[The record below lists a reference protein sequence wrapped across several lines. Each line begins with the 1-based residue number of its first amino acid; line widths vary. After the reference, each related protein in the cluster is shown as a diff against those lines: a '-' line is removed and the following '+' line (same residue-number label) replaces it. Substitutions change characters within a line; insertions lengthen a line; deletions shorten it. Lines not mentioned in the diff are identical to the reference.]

1 MNIHAITPNIQNNN
15 KSNIPTINNNQIIKP
30 RYINTLNRD
39 TVSFG
44 NAAAKI
50 SDFLTDSVSKNIN
63 RMERIATIY
72 LDVLESVASRLK
84 EFGVS
89 FDRAYCEK
97 NAVKSPQSYTSKV
110 VRSQSLNVPDRIRAT
125 LYINNPY
132 DLSILNDKLLPEMQK
147 RGYVLADTQMS
158 IKDLMKRGYT
168 PTAEELTNTAIKKS
182 IPDIDIRLD
191 DVTDQKFKLAPEL
204 QYSIG
209 RPQKSGYEDIQI
221 RFVREFDKKKS
232 PIQHELII
240 LFGPEYANAK
250 HIESQKVYSLL
261 RKFGELNMKFE
272 DKTIGSNSLSASR
285 YIELIQQMFR
295 NKVSEKLFQNAKNK
309 DLYNIREEV
318 PIVFNE
324 EDIKLLD
331 NYFSVLRKRLG
342 KCYTE
347 IKPKKQQ
354 QKDLLE
360 ANHKQDSR
368 LILEIQKGLNKTIDY
383 FNNLNNPNPASKI

>member
-1 MNIHAITPNIQNNN
+1 MNINAITPNILYNN
-15 KSNIPTINNNQIIKP
+15 KSNIYSTNNNQIIKP
-30 RYINTLNRD
+30 QYKNTLTHD

-44 NAAAKI
+44 NAAKI
-50 SDFLTDSVSKNIN
+50 SDFLASSFSKDMN
-63 RMERIATIY
+63 RLERIATVY
-72 LDVLESVASRLK
+72 MDALEAVALK
-84 EFGVS
+84 LKDFGVS
-89 FDRAYCEK
+89 FDRAYCEM

-110 VRSQSLNVPDRIRAT
+110 VRSQSLDVPDRIRAT

-158 IKDLMKRGYT
+158 IKDLIKRGYT
-168 PTAEELTNTAIKKS
+168 PTAEELTNTSVKKS

-191 DVTDQKFKLAPEL
+191 DVADQRYKLAPEL

-209 RPQKSGYEDIQI
+209 KPQKSGYEDIQI
-221 RFVREFDKKKS
+221 RFIREFDKKKA

-240 LFGPEYANAK
+240 LFGPEYAKAK
-250 HIESQKVYSLL
+250 HLESQKVYSFL

-309 DLYNIREEV
+309 DLYKIKEEV
-318 PIVFNE
+318 PIIFDE

-331 NYFSVLRKRLG
+331 NYFSGLKKRLG

-347 IKPKKQQ
+347 IKPKKRQH
-354 QKDLLE
+354 KDVLE
-360 ANHKQDSR
+360 SNHKQDSR
-368 LILEIQKGLNKTIDY
+368 LILEIQKGLNKTVDY
-383 FNNLNNPNPASKI
+383 FNNLSNPNPASKI